1 MNLKLAVRTFRKAPF
16 VTAAAVVSLAL
27 GIGANAA
34 IFSIFHQVLLRSLPV
49 PEPNRLVNF
58 TATGPKLGANT
69 CGDLGGCDGAFS
81 YPMFRDLERE
91 QNVFTGIAAH
101 AFVTANLAYSG
112 QTEHILGLVVSGSYF
127 PVLDLT
133 PARGRLFAPE
143 DDAVLDAPHAI
154 VLSYDFWRR
163 KFSED
168 PAVLNQDLVIN
179 GQPMKI
185 IGIAP
190 DGFRGTSVGYEPQIF
205 IPITM
210 VRTVFPG
217 FDGFENRIHDWAYL
231 FARLKPG
238 VTMTQAAA
246 ATNVPYHNI
255 INSVEVPFRLSNKKL
270 SGQISEQT
278 LARFKAR
285 QVKLEPGNRGQSD
298 LRGDAEIPL
307 TLLLAVAALVLLIAC
322 LNIANLL
329 LVRGAGRTGEMA
341 IRLSIGASRGQL
353 IGQLLFESFLLALM
367 GGVAGLLAAQWTLDL
382 MASLIPPAD
391 AMLHYN
397 IDGTLLL
404 FTAALTIGTGF
415 LFGLIP
421 ALQSTR
427 PDLYSALKGQAAQ
440 AGGARTPARFR
451 AGLATA
457 QIGMSMMLLITAGLF
472 TKSLLNLGKV
482 ELGLKT
488 DHVVTFYVSPGLNGY
503 SANRTIAMF
512 QRIEDELRALP
523 GVTGVTTSTIPLLA
537 GQNWGS
543 RITVEG
549 FENQPITEADA
560 QSKLTLI
567 GPEYFS
573 TFEIPLLAG
582 REFTRADAA
591 NAEKVAIV
599 NEQFAKKFHLGRDVI
614 GKRISV
620 ALLDSAP
627 LPDTEIIGLARDSK
641 YSHVRGDVP
650 PVVFRPYRQASDL
663 TGIAFYVRTSLD
675 PKEMLKT
682 LPAIIGKIDPNLPLE
697 DVKTLPEQVLQDFTA
712 ERLIS
717 ILSALFAVLATA
729 LAAIGLY
736 GVLSYVVAER
746 TKEIGVRIALG
757 AAPARIYT
765 MVLRN
770 VGWMTLIGGTAGL
783 AAAIAGGRFAE
794 SLLFNLNGHDPVIL
808 GLSAILLCL
817 VALGA
822 GFIPARR
829 ASRIDPLKA
838 LRYE

>member
-1 MNLKLAVRTFRKAPF
+1 VNLKLAIRTFRKAPF
-16 VTAAAVVSLAL
+16 VTAAAIISLGL

-34 IFSIFHQVLLRSLPV
+34 IFSIFHQVLLRNLPV
-49 PEPNRLVNF
+49 HEPGRLVNF
-58 TATGPKLGANT
+58 TTTGPKLGTNT
-69 CGDLGGCDGAFS
+69 CGNLGGCDGAFS

-101 AFVTANLAYSG
+101 VFVTANLGYKG
-112 QTEHILGLVVSGSYF
+112 ENEHILGLAVSGSYF

-133 PARGRLFAPE
+133 PALGRLFTPAA
-143 DDAVLDAPHAI
+143 DAVLNEPHAV

-163 KFSED
+163 KFGED
-168 PAVLNQDLVIN
+168 SAVLNQELLMD

-190 DGFRGTSVGYEPQIF
+190 NGFRGTSVGYEPQIF

-210 VRTVFPG
+210 MRRAWPG

-246 ATNVPYHNI
+246 AMNVPYHNI
-255 INSVEVPFRLSNKKL
+255 INYVEVPSRLSNKKI

-285 QVKLEPGNRGQSD
+285 QLKLEPGNRGQSD

-329 LVRGAGRTGEMA
+329 LVRGAARAGEMA
-341 IRLSIGASRGQL
+341 IRLSIGASRRQL
-353 IGQLLFESFLLALM
+353 IGQLLLESFLLAVL
-367 GGVAGLLAAQWTLDL
+367 GGIAGLLAAQWTLAL
-382 MASLIPPAD
+382 LASLIPFDEAR
-391 AMLHYN
+391 LHYN
-397 IDGTLLL
+397 IDSTVVM
-404 FTAALTIGTGF
+404 FTAALTIGTRF

-421 ALQSTR
+421 AFPSTR
-427 PDLYSALKGQAAQ
+427 PDLCSALKGQAVR
-440 AGGARTPARFR
+440 AGGARASARFR
-451 AGLATA
+451 GGLVTV
-457 QIGMSMMLLITAGLF
+457 QIGMSMMLLILAGLF
-472 TKSLLNLGKV
+472 TKTLFNLSKA
-482 ELGLKT
+482 ELGLKA

-503 SANRTIAMF
+503 SVNRTIAMF
-512 QRIEDELRALP
+512 QGIEDEVGALP
-523 GVTGVTTSTIPLLA
+523 GVTGVTTSSIPLLA

-549 FENQPITEADA
+549 FESQPVTEVDA

-567 GPEYFS
+567 GPEYFR
-573 TFEIPLLAG
+573 TFEIPLVAG

-599 NEQFAKKFHLGRDVI
+599 NEQFLKKFHLGRDVI
-614 GKRISV
+614 GERISV

-627 LPDTEIIGLARDSK
+627 QPDTEIIGVARDSK

-663 TGIAFYVRTSLD
+663 TGITFYIRTSLD
-675 PKEMLKT
+675 PKEMLKA
-682 LPAIIGKIDPNLPLE
+682 LPAVIGKIDPNLPVE
-697 DVKTLPEQVLQDFTA
+697 DAKTLPEQVLQDFTT
-712 ERLIS
+712 ERVIS
-717 ILSALFAVLATA
+717 ILSALFAILATA
-729 LAAIGLY
+729 LAAVGLY

-746 TKEIGVRIALG
+746 TREIGVRIALG
-757 AAPARIYT
+757 AAPAKIYM
-765 MVLRN
+765 MVLHN
-770 VGWMTLIGGTAGL
+770 VGWMTLIGGAAGL
-783 AAAIAGGRFAE
+783 AGAIAGGRFAE
-794 SLLFNLNGHDPVIL
+794 SLLFNLNGHDPSIL
-808 GLSAILLCL
+808 ALSALLLFL
-817 VALGA
+817 VAFGA

-829 ASRIDPLKA
+829 ASRVDPLKA